1 MALSSF
7 ETGLDAHKPNAC
19 MLFFQEEIAAH
30 DCPEFR
36 SSMPLCTPQVSAL
49 QAQLQS
55 LALQAV
61 SAGEPGPANALLTSL
76 SSFKAAAVDARDT
89 KPQSRVWCFVVAW

>member
-1 MALSSF
+1 M
-7 ETGLDAHKPNAC
+7 
-19 MLFFQEEIAAH
+19 FFKKNNAAH
-30 DCPEFR
+30 DCTEFLFL
-36 SSMPLCTPQVSAL
+36 MPSRTPQVSAL

-61 SAGEPGPANALLTSL
+61 PAGEAGPANALLTSL

-89 KPQSRVWCFVVAW
+89 KRQSRVWCSVVVW